1 MFAIALAL
9 LGASAFV
16 HATQVEPLRTGN
28 DTVSQLEGNWTLYD
42 ISPSTILKEVSAN
55 APYALTL
62 DDFRIPCPSGD
73 HIGALIPVEGAN
85 PKQYTLQFLQDDA
98 QLPEGAIYYVK
109 CLGRQS
115 GSLLT

>member
-16 HATQVEPLRTGN
+16 HATQVEPSRTSN
-28 DTVSQLEGNWTLYD
+28 DTVSQMYD
-42 ISPSTILKEVSAN
+42 ITSSSTILEGASAN
-55 APYALTL
+55 APYPLIL

-73 HIGALIPVEGAN
+73 HIGALVPIEGAS
-85 PKQYTLQFLQDDA
+85 PKQYTLQFVEDDA

-109 CLGRQS
+109 CLERQS
-115 GSLLT
+115 GSPLT